1 MGLIWLGRLGRWW
14 RMSPLGRDIAVILV
28 VKLVVLY
35 ALWLAFFS
43 APVARHMTMDP
54 RTVELQ
60 VTGPSPHPE
69 APHAVR

>member
-1 MGLIWLGRLGRWW
+1 MRASRLGRWW
-14 RMSPLGRDIAVILV
+14 RSSPLGRDIAVILI

-43 APVARHMTMDP
+43 APVARHMTMDA

-60 VTGPSPHPE
+60 VTGPSPHSE